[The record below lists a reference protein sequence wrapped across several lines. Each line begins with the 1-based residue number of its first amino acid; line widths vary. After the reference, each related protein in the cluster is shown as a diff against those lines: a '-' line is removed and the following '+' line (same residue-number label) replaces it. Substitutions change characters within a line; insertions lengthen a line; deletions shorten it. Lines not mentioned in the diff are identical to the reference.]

1 MAQGTYRG
9 TYETGDPRAAA
20 QARAMG
26 ASIGPDGWWY
36 KDGKRLDHN
45 QADALANSAGVA
57 ADNAHQQWGTGD
69 IWDRNRNFV
78 GNALKNISPVAAALI
93 PGIGALAAG
102 AIGGLGSALGAGI
115 KHGTNIRDIAKTG
128 VENGLMAA
136 GGNNLVSSVKGAL
149 ASSVPAVA
157 QGSSGL
163 GVAGVD
169 ASTSLAPTLAPSPFL
184 GANPGVS
191 AITSAAKTVV
201 PPSTFLGTAGNL
213 GKSAFGFLKDNPV
226 VAKAGFDYL
235 SGQTQQQGDLNEA
248 KLNEIRLGNETV
260 ELEKKRKQQ
269 MGEILASL
277 FASGFFDKYGTKP
290 PR

>member
-45 QADALANSAGVA
+45 QADAMANTAGVA

-78 GNALKNISPVAAALI
+78 GNALKNVAPVAAALI

-115 KHGTNIRDIAKTG
+115 KHGTNVGDIAKTG
-128 VENGLMAA
+128 VENGLLASS
-136 GGNNLVSSVKGAL
+136 GNGLVSSVKGAL
-149 ASSVPAVA
+149 AAAPAVA

-169 ASTSLAPTLAPSPFL
+169 ASSSLAPTLAPSPFL

-191 AITSAAKTVV
+191 AITSAAKTLTP
-201 PPSTFLGTAGNL
+201 PPSWLDTAGKY
-213 GKSAFGFLKDNPV
+213 GGQAFGFLKDNPV